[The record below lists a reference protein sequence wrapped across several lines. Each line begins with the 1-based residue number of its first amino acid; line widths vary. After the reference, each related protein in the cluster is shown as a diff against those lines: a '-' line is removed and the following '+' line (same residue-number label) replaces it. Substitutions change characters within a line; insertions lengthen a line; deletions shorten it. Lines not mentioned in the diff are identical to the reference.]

1 MVHVKNYALRERK
14 DGETFISLE
23 LAGGLEM
30 VQSPETIK
38 FFSYVCLRK
47 NLHRR
52 IVSNQRR
59 IVLLK
64 FKVKAAMQQ
73 RLGRGIS
80 VGPIIIIFLP
90 PVSNH
95 LCKT

>member
-30 VQSPETIK
+30 VQSPETGK
-38 FFSYVCLRK
+38 FFAYVFLRK

-52 IVSNQRR
+52 LVFNQRL

-64 FKVKAAMQQ
+64 
-73 RLGRGIS
+73 
-80 VGPIIIIFLP
+80 
-90 PVSNH
+90 
-95 LCKT
+95 

>member
-30 VQSPETIK
+30 VQSPDTGK
-38 FFSYVCLRK
+38 FFAYVCLCK

-64 FKVKAAMQQ
+64 FKVKTDIQQ
-73 RLGRGIS
+73 IFVRGLS
-80 VGPIIIIFLP
+80 L
-90 PVSNH
+90 
-95 LCKT
+95 